1 MNLVDVAILLL
12 VVAAAARGWR
22 RGLVGQAF
30 ELGGGFIGLLAGL
43 VFGPRIA
50 GAVSSAPGLQGAL
63 ISLVVVFL
71 FLSIGQTLG
80 FVVGHR
86 FGRAARNAKLGRVDA
101 GLGAAFGTGVTL
113 IVFWLVGSLLVA
125 APSPALARAF
135 GRSTILRAV
144 NSTLPQP
151 PDVLALVR
159 QYLQTSGFPQVFAG
173 LPPPLSE
180 PVDLPSNRQARRAVE
195 AAQESTLRISV
206 PACGGMQLGS
216 GWVAAPET
224 VVTNAHVVAGGDPGS
239 VRVQDRFGRE
249 VPATVVLFDA
259 ATDIAILRTQGLGA
273 PELSLDTTSYD
284 RGRAGATLGY
294 PGAEQG
300 RLVTHRAAVQ
310 ARYTAT
316 GRDIYGRDRVDREVY
331 ELRAPVRQGDS
342 GGPFV
347 LPNGNVAGV
356 VFAASTTDGGVGYAL
371 TGSEVED
378 EVELGAR
385 STAPVDTGGCTH

>member
-1 MNLVDVAILLL
+1 
-12 VVAAAARGWR
+12 
-22 RGLVGQAF
+22 
-30 ELGGGFIGLLAGL
+30 
-43 VFGPRIA
+43 
-50 GAVSSAPGLQGAL
+50 
-63 ISLVVVFL
+63 
-71 FLSIGQTLG
+71 
-80 FVVGHR
+80 
-86 FGRAARNAKLGRVDA
+86 
-101 GLGAAFGTGVTL
+101 
-113 IVFWLVGSLLVA
+113 
-125 APSPALARAF
+125 
-135 GRSTILRAV
+135 
-144 NSTLPQP
+144 
-151 PDVLALVR
+151 
-159 QYLQTSGFPQVFAG
+159 
-173 LPPPLSE
+173 
-180 PVDLPSNRQARRAVE
+180 
-195 AAQESTLRISV
+195 
-206 PACGGMQLGS
+206 
-216 GWVAAPET
+216 
-224 VVTNAHVVAGGDPGS
+224 VAGGDPGS